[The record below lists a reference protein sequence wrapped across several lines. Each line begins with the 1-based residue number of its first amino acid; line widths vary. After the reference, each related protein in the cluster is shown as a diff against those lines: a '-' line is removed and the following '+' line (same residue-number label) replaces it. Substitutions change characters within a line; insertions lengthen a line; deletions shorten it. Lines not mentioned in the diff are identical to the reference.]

1 MSKVTAPTDE
11 AFREIVEQ
19 SSSYSDVLVAL
30 GLVPKGGTSS
40 KALKRRIEALAIP
53 TDHFKVR
60 GEWAKTTYTMEEIL
74 IENSMYTNMNRLKI
88 RLVQEGVMDY
98 FCNECGN
105 NGIWRGK
112 PLTLQL
118 DHINGVSNDHRL
130 TNLRF
135 LCPNCHSQTD
145 TYSGRNKGVGLGD
158 QS

>member
-1 MSKVTAPTDE
+1 MSKVTQPTDE
-11 AFREIVEQ
+11 AFRKIVEQ
-19 SSSYSDVLVAL
+19 SSSYSDALVAL

-40 KALKRRIEALAIP
+40 KALKLRIESLGIP
-53 TDHFKVR
+53 TEHFKVR
-60 GEWAKTTYTMEEIL
+60 GDLAKTTYTMEEIL
-74 IENSMYTNMNRLKI
+74 VESSTYTNIHRLKL
-88 RLVQEGVMDY
+88 RLLKERYMDY
-98 FCNECGN
+98 SCVECGN
-105 NGIWRGK
+105 NGIWHGK

-145 TYSGRNKGVGLGD
+145 TYSGRNKGAGLGD